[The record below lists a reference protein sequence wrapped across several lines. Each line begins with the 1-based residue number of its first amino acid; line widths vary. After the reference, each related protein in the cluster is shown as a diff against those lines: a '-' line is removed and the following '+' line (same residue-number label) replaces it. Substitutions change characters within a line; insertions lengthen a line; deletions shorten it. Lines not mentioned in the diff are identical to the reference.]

1 MTKILFVFSETFKC
15 FAFTKLPLLVWPS
28 IEVTV
33 YLLKLFFDQ
42 GVKLIYCCGLH
53 VHKAYLGTVKI
64 G

>member
-1 MTKILFVFSETFKC
+1 MFSETSKS

-28 IEVTV
+28 IKVTV

-42 GVKLIYCCGLH
+42 GVKTHLLLGATCTQGLD
-53 VHKAYLGTVKI
+53 AVKI